1 MINEIVVASHNQGKI
16 DEYRKIF
23 DSINIKILS
32 IKDLG
37 INIDV
42 EEVGNTFEE
51 NAYIKARHIYNKVNL
66 PTIADDSGLMIDYL
80 NGQPGVK
87 SARFAGENASDADRV
102 NKVLSLMKNA
112 KNGERSAKFISSV
125 VFIASFWVPDS
136 EIIIKA
142 SGQCLGE
149 VAFEPKGSNGFG
161 YDPIF
166 LVDKK
171 TFAEMTELD
180 KNNIS
185 HRGKAVDD
193 FRKKLEKFICYEKE
207 RKNWIASKEQD

>member
-1 MINEIVVASHNQGKI
+1 MTNEIVVASHNQGKI
-16 DEYRKIF
+16 AEYRKIF
-23 DSINIKILS
+23 EGMNIKILS

-37 INIDV
+37 INVDV
-42 EEVGNTFEE
+42 EETGNTFEE
-51 NAYIKARHIYNKVNL
+51 NAYIKARHIYNKVKL

-87 SARFAGENASDADRV
+87 SARFAGENASDLDRI
-102 NKVLSLMKNA
+102 NKVLSLIKNA
-112 KNGERSAKFISSV
+112 KRGERSAKFVSSI
-125 VFIASFWVPDS
+125 VFVAPFCIPDS
-136 EIIIKA
+136 EIVIKA

-166 LVDKK
+166 LVGKK
-171 TFAEMTELD
+171 TFAEMTDIE

-185 HRGKAVDD
+185 HRGRAVDD
-193 FRKKLEKFICYEKE
+193 FKKKLEEFIYYEKE
-207 RKNWIASKEQD
+207 RKNWIASKEQN